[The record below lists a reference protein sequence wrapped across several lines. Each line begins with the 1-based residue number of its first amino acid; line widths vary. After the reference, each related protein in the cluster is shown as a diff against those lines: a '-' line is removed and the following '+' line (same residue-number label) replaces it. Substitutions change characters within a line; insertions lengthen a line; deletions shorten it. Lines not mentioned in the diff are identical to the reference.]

1 MSNYFDNQEKYSWN
15 VSTDGALVIT
25 DHGDHTHT
33 LDITDISIGEL
44 VNNTG
49 QVMGEAHR
57 AASHDYKTISSEAK
71 NNEGLKMSGRN
82 DFLESLKVDQET
94 QDKLQ
99 KVIENYNSNEKKT
112 TEKRDEGGRERG
124 DDGPGKPGR
133 EADLKSGNRVSAMR
147 ADMKADFNEKQSQGE
162 KVVQGKVTQGET
174 IGNVMN
180 NGYSTNGN
188 SESNGGHGNAGGIN
202 GGIGSGK
209 GGQESGTV
217 TGGGH
222 GSTGGA
228 SVSGGGHGNAGGV
241 GGSHGGI
248 GAGTGGHSGH

>member
-124 DDGPGKPGR
+124 D
-133 EADLKSGNRVSAMR
+133 
-147 ADMKADFNEKQSQGE
+147 
-162 KVVQGKVTQGET
+162 
-174 IGNVMN
+174 
-180 NGYSTNGN
+180 
-188 SESNGGHGNAGGIN
+188 
-202 GGIGSGK
+202 
-209 GGQESGTV
+209 
-217 TGGGH
+217 
-222 GSTGGA
+222 
-228 SVSGGGHGNAGGV
+228 
-241 GGSHGGI
+241 
-248 GAGTGGHSGH
+248 